1 MATNKTTKFAV
12 KSGGNPKANEPPAR
26 SGVGAAALPQATP
39 TAGKT
44 MSKGDYTDTKAD
56 CKTALRQSVSNT
68 GKRANPNSGKE
79 HLPPSDVYSE
89 THALPNAYPSLQ
101 DTPQEN
107 GTSSYVTRT
116 TS

>member
-1 MATNKTTKFAV
+1 MATNKITKFEAKGNSSAV
-12 KSGGNPKANEPPAR
+12 ERPCR

-39 TAGKT
+39 TASKT
-44 MSKGDYTDTKAD
+44 MSKGDYVDTKAD

-68 GKRANPNSGKE
+68 GKRANSASGKA

-107 GTSSYVTRT
+107 GTASYVTRT
-116 TS
+116 TT